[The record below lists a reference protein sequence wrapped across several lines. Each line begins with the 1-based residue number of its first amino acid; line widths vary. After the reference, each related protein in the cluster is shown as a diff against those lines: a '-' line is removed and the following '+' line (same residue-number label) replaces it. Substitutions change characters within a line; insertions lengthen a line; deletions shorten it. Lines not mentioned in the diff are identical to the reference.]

1 MTKYYYAIMYF
12 AVFLAAAAHIMLK
25 YGSGRG
31 GLNLIILRLNL
42 WVVLGMGAMVLSMLF
57 NVRALNKVPL
67 RDMAF
72 IMPTVYVLVPL
83 FARIF
88 LKERLTRQTIV
99 GTMFIIAGVVLF
111 NLPTVRLF

>member
-1 MTKYYYAIMYF
+1 MTKYYVIIYL

-31 GLNLIILRLNL
+31 GLNLIIMRLNL
-42 WVVLGMGAMVLSMLF
+42 WVVLGMGAMVLSMLL
-57 NVRALNKVPL
+57 NVRALSVVPL